1 MPSAGKHATCETH
14 RLVQSAGK
22 HATCETH
29 HLVPSAGK
37 HATCETHHLVPSA
50 GKHAT
55 CETHHLVP
63 SAGKHATCE
72 THHLVQSAGK
82 HATCETHHLVQSTG
96 KHKTFTKRGE
106 TCKRC
111 QVKRNARP
119 VLGLATRC
127 PATFRQLL
135 VFWATFIIL
144 GNFFNFEQL
153 LVKKRV
159 FLIFCCEKLCI
170 WQINHRKYV
179 LLKISLQVS
188 LKNILFDPIFHDKT
202 MK

>member
-1 MPSAGKHATCETH
+1 MAQTFLILVKTGIFYEFSKWRKIEIKKPIADRPSHKMPGNFS
-14 RLVQSAGK
+14 
-22 HATCETH
+22 
-29 HLVPSAGK
+29 
-37 HATCETHHLVPSA
+37 
-50 GKHAT
+50 
-55 CETHHLVP
+55 
-63 SAGKHATCE
+63 
-72 THHLVQSAGK
+72 
-82 HATCETHHLVQSTG
+82 
-96 KHKTFTKRGE
+96 
-106 TCKRC
+106 
-111 QVKRNARP
+111 
-119 VLGLATRC
+119 
-127 PATFRQLL
+127 
-135 VFWATFIIL
+135 ATFIIL

>member
-1 MPSAGKHATCETH
+1 MQTSPAWVSLLHGGRFLHVTVPVELCPNMGRVFKIVNAFYIVSRPACWTSRSGAFWWNASHVRRSRAW
-14 RLVQSAGK
+14 LV
-22 HATCETH
+22 
-29 HLVPSAGK
+29 
-37 HATCETHHLVPSA
+37 
-50 GKHAT
+50 
-55 CETHHLVP
+55 
-63 SAGKHATCE
+63 
-72 THHLVQSAGK
+72 
-82 HATCETHHLVQSTG
+82 
-96 KHKTFTKRGE
+96 
-106 TCKRC
+106 
-111 QVKRNARP
+111 
-119 VLGLATRC
+119 GLATRC

-188 LKNILFDPIFHDKT
+188 LKNRLFDPISMIRPWNDTSHTTGLVFWAGNQYSVVSGKATQNSVWIQDGGQLWRFQQ
-202 MK
+202 